1 MAVLTAKQE
10 PQSSCING
18 EMPKRLRNASGIT
31 RKRRLILDYDDE
43 DEEQNNDW
51 LLPKESDTL
60 PNNFDKSIKKA
71 RMFAGTNVSC
81 GVTTPIKHESA
92 STREESSPE
101 KTKTSVRK
109 TMKPESIEGSNG
121 GSFSSCRHIR
131 LLNKPCPVSSGELE
145 YDREDKEDGDE
156 YSMGSS
162 SRSKGSIKRRRTAV
176 HMKGFLDKRN
186 SADICSGAYKKNI
199 YKNKVLM
206 HKGQHESEEVC
217 DETKENLRSSVT
229 RTHIHKT
236 QLIDELANQRPAER
250 RHRIASNKFHESDF
264 NLGDWVDDEE
274 DMVSFVN
281 SRFGK
286 SDSIDVKINRTSNAD
301 SSKSK
306 IILKGKK
313 KTNDNFTKLSKCD
326 LSYSSPS
333 SSCSSGSKSDSY
345 SRQSSAMKNIK
356 VNKKEFVTCHQCR
369 RVDRRIVV
377 PCTKCKV
384 NLYCIQCIKQWYPT
398 LSEEEVSKVCPFCR
412 GNCNCN
418 LCLHSSGIVKISKR
432 ELTDLDKIQHL
443 HYFISELLPFLKHIH
458 QGQIEEIEMEAKIQ
472 GVLSSSID
480 VKHAICYNDERVY
493 CNHCST
499 SIIDLHRSCPNC
511 SYELCLRC
519 CQEIRRGQLP
529 GVFNKP
535 VFRYVDRGCEY
546 MHGGDPL
553 LKSFQAE
560 TSVNDSGMPN
570 EWVANYD
577 GSIICAP
584 REMDGCGSCNLE
596 LKCLLSKDWISSL
609 EARAQKII
617 RKFTFDC
624 VFQPLCCDCDPEK
637 SCRAAS
643 RECSKDNYLYCQ
655 DSKNILKEEE
665 LLHFRRHWA
674 NGEPVIVQN
683 VLEQAS
689 GLSWEP
695 MVMWRALG
703 EHTDLRIS
711 SRMSDV
717 KAIDCLAGCEVEIS
731 TRKFFKG
738 YTEGRRYRNSWP
750 EMLKLKDWPP
760 SDKFEDLLPRHCD
773 EFISALPF
781 QEYTDP
787 RAGILNLAA
796 KLPASVIKPDLG
808 PKTYIAYGIAEEL
821 GRGDSVTKL
830 HCDMSDAV
838 NILTHTAEVALSDE
852 QRHSIKMLKKKHRD
866 QDDRES
872 WDQEKNENPFEFSS
886 DINQDKEDFNVP
898 EFECRDNKMRTG
910 NAVCEMGA
918 LNHIANTGKKQSE
931 GHLEEI
937 GGGAIWDIFRREDV
951 TKLKEYLTKHSK
963 EFRHTYC
970 CPVDQVIHPIHD
982 QTFYLTSEH
991 KKKLKEEFGVEPW
1004 TFEQKLGDA
1013 VFIPAGCPHQVRNL
1027 KSCTK
1032 VAADFVSPENI
1043 HECLRLTE
1051 EFRMLPKN
1059 HRAREDKLEV
1069 KKMILHAVN
1078 NAVND
1083 FEKLTAIENDMLW
1096 NMEHQQ

>member
-1 MAVLTAKQE
+1 MVFIENDLFGERNQKIIRESCPVDRSVTMAVLTAKQE
-10 PQSSCING
+10 PQSS
-18 EMPKRLRNASGIT
+18 
-31 RKRRLILDYDDE
+31 
-43 DEEQNNDW
+43 
-51 LLPKESDTL
+51 
-60 PNNFDKSIKKA
+60 
-71 RMFAGTNVSC
+71 TNVSC
-81 GVTTPIKHESA
+81 GVTTPIKLQSA
-92 STREESSPE
+92 STREELSPE
-101 KTKTSVRK
+101 KTKTFVRK
-109 TMKPESIEGSNG
+109 TMKAESIEGPNG
-121 GSFSSCRHIR
+121 GSSSSCRHIH
-131 LLNKPCPVSSGELE
+131 LLNKPCPVSSGELV

-156 YSMGSS
+156 YSVGSS
-162 SRSKGSIKRRRTAV
+162 SRSKSSIKRRRPAV

-186 SADICSGAYKKNI
+186 SADICTGSYKKNI

-206 HKGQHESEEVC
+206 HKGQSETEEVC
-217 DETKENLRSSVT
+217 DENKENLRSSVT

-250 RHRIASNKFHESDF
+250 RHHIVSNKFHESDF
-264 NLGDWVDDEE
+264 YLGDWVDDEE

-313 KTNDNFTKLSKCD
+313 KRNDNFTKLSKCD

-333 SSCSSGSKSDSY
+333 SSCSSASKSDSY

-356 VNKKEFVTCHQCR
+356 ANKKEFVTCHQCR

-398 LSEEEVSKVCPFCR
+398 LSEEEVSEVCPFCR

-418 LCLHSSGIVKISKR
+418 LCLHSTGIVKISKR
-432 ELTDLDKIQHL
+432 ELTDCDKIQHL

-458 QGQIEEIEMEAKIQ
+458 QEQIEEIEVEAKIQ
-472 GVLSSSID
+472 GVLPSSID

-519 CQEIRRGQLP
+519 CKEIRRGQLP

-535 VFRYVDRGCEY
+535 VFRYVGRGFEY

-553 LKSFQAE
+553 PKSFQAE

-577 GSIICAP
+577 GNIICAP
-584 REMDGCGSCNLE
+584 REMDGCGSRNLE

-617 RKFTFDC
+617 RKFT
-624 VFQPLCCDCDPEK
+624 
-637 SCRAAS
+637 
-643 RECSKDNYLYCQ
+643 
-655 DSKNILKEEE
+655 
-665 LLHFRRHWA
+665 
-674 NGEPVIVQN
+674 
-683 VLEQAS
+683 AS

-781 QEYTDP
+781 QEYMDP

-808 PKTYIAYGIAEEL
+808 PKTYIAYGIVEEL

-830 HCDMSDAV
+830 HCDMSDAGICRII
-838 NILTHTAEVALSDE
+838 ILNLLQEMFICYM
-852 QRHSIKMLKKKHRD
+852 SI
-866 QDDRES
+866 S
-872 WDQEKNENPFEFSS
+872 
-886 DINQDKEDFNVP
+886 INVP
-898 EFECRDNKMRTG
+898 FWYYAFNALLTPFLTQRTK
-910 NAVCEMGA
+910 
-918 LNHIANTGKKQSE
+918 I
-931 GHLEEI
+931 
-937 GGGAIWDIFRREDV
+937 IF
-951 TKLKEYLTKHSK
+951 
-963 EFRHTYC
+963 
-970 CPVDQVIHPIHD
+970 
-982 QTFYLTSEH
+982 
-991 KKKLKEEFGVEPW
+991 
-1004 TFEQKLGDA
+1004 
-1013 VFIPAGCPHQVRNL
+1013 GCP
-1027 KSCTK
+1027 
-1032 VAADFVSPENI
+1032 
-1043 HECLRLTE
+1043 
-1051 EFRMLPKN
+1051 
-1059 HRAREDKLEV
+1059 ARV
-1069 KKMILHAVN
+1069 T
-1078 NAVND
+1078 
-1083 FEKLTAIENDMLW
+1083 EKLLKYIGTKQIFCLTIRDRKERHVIKLNGYALVDLLLKLTGFFIN
-1096 NMEHQQ
+1096 EHM